1 MGYIKKLKNNELV
14 GGTDKTTIYPVT
26 STKAVFEEVTDGD
39 KSSFQSQESINTDR
53 LERIETL
60 EAHDENHE
68 GRVSTLEEHDSDH
81 ESRVQELESVVPDT
95 IRSISINGGTE
106 HTVDETGNVDLTIYT
121 VNPDDPDVPAM
132 VDLVEKNRDDIAD
145 IKEEIGTD
153 TTQNTLSGR
162 ITELETLVGGNEQ
175 GSVNQRIEDAVNA
188 LYVPTATVIDDT
200 GHVSITLGET
210 NGKIDSLAVST
221 NDIASAEAL
230 DTLDVYVHAIEGGNI
245 RVKSSTPTN
254 PDTGAPTNTVYRV
267 AGTTTYSDYMWNGT
281 TMVKMAEYNVDT
293 LESQFGYYK
302 WETASNTISITTNNQ
317 VTGSPIGSYNLTTGG
332 SFKIKMSNKATG
344 ACTLNMNNKGAKT
357 LLYNGVAVSADNTW
371 EAGEVIE
378 VYYDGTQYQC
388 SNSNSTT
395 VDIDDTFL
403 VEGAAA
409 ESSAVGEL
417 FIKEFNIIS
426 IDSFSGWKQNNVVSM
441 LAEHTYHIRFRT
453 SATTKTQRV
462 VRGYDAEN
470 TQVSIVSVNVIGDY
484 EIDYSPTVDIV
495 RVDFYVVG
503 TCSVSITETNTSKM
517 LLREDDVVNNLDE
530 GGVNAPL
537 SAEQGKIINNSV
549 RILTTYKAKLSNG
562 GFNSGGFYALS
573 TDCKSAMAV
582 IGNNNISYI
591 SIASGYEYQLWGK
604 NDASYTSSTELTL
617 IRGWSSDIWANNSS
631 FGFIW
636 ILVRRVDLDAISD
649 SELSNIITISS
660 QTSQYTVANE
670 VDVENAFLIGERRK
684 AKMIKVSGEG
694 LSYNNGSVTV
704 SEAYTRSDYYNVTGI
719 SALIFG
725 GNPGTYDS
733 NQFNGKQLICW
744 YDANYSY
751 LGFTNY
757 YWTRETMELI
767 VAVPSNA
774 VFARIHGFSERITEV
789 VKGNTLV
796 SDYIR
801 NSKSASAIGNM
812 KKVTFIL
819 CQGQSLFVGA
829 DAAGQTTD
837 FSYYPLRMFNG
848 NSPLKKSTNDDDYK
862 SFQYLRTTSLGY
874 ETPMIGLGEMFV
886 EAIQREN
893 NISVYSNEWKDHL
906 IVIGGPIS
914 GGITIEDLSS
924 DAQFAYMEAMIRNLK
939 KLCDEFGYTFDAPA
953 WCWMQGEQ
961 NVKSQMT
968 TGDYKAALLA
978 YHDRV
983 CEAFSN
989 IAGITNRPKCIIY
1002 QPACQCLY
1010 TQDYG
1015 YSNPYLQVLQSFV
1028 ELLRDNDEFIASTPA
1043 YIFTPSSSGG
1053 SWVHLNAESYKVLG
1067 AYNGYALKRYI
1078 IEGVSNKGVIPTNIT
1093 VRGNTI
1099 TIKYNVPSPPLV
1111 IDKDLVREVD
1121 NLGFDVVTSSD
1132 SHIITSVDVHY
1143 DTVIIVCSE
1152 SPVGAKLRYGLNGD
1166 RVTGIPSNPYTGQ
1179 DGHEHGG
1186 RGNIRD
1192 SQGNFIYKDTFGK
1205 KIPMYNWAYC
1215 FEQIID

>member
-1 MGYIKKLKNNELV
+1 MAKDINI
-14 GGTDKTTIYPVT
+14 GGRLH
-26 STKAVFEEVTDGD
+26 
-39 KSSFQSQESINTDR
+39 SI
-53 LERIETL
+53 
-60 EAHDENHE
+60 A
-68 GRVSTLEEHDSDH
+68 
-81 ESRVQELESVVPDT
+81 
-95 IRSISINGGTE
+95 
-106 HTVDETGNVDLTIYT
+106 TGNVVAGADEILDDNLGKKQTQINAETYSL
-121 VNPDDPDVPAM
+121 VESVNNALDALNPDQQEA
-132 VDLVEKNRDDIAD
+132 
-145 IKEEIGTD
+145 
-153 TTQNTLSGR
+153 
-162 ITELETLVGGNEQ
+162 
-175 GSVNQRIEDAVNA
+175 
-188 LYVPTATVIDDT
+188 
-200 GHVSITLGET
+200 
-210 NGKIDSLAVST
+210 LAVAT
-221 NDIASAEAL
+221 KANANEAKLGYYVCDTDADVAAKTIAA
-230 DTLDVYVHAIEGGNI
+230 TGYVLTTGGNI
-245 RVKSSTPTN
+245 RIKMTNANTADAVTLNINNTGAKALFYDGAQASSTN
-254 PDTGAPTNTVYRV
+254 
-267 AGTTTYSDYMWNGT
+267 S
-281 TMVKMAEYNVDT
+281 
-293 LESQFGYYK
+293 
-302 WETASNTISITTNNQ
+302 
-317 VTGSPIGSYNLTTGG
+317 
-332 SFKIKMSNKATG
+332 
-344 ACTLNMNNKGAKT
+344 
-357 LLYNGVAVSADNTW
+357 W

-388 SNSNSTT
+388 GNSNSTA

-409 ESSAVGEL
+409 ESSAVGKL

-426 IDSFSGWKQNNVVSM
+426 IDSFNGWKLNNVVSM
-441 LAEHTYHIRFRT
+441 FAGHTYHIRFST
-453 SATTKTQRV
+453 SATTAAQKI

-470 TQVSIVSVNVIGDY
+470 NQLSIVNVSIAGDY
-484 EIDYSPTVDIV
+484 EVDYTPEVNIAK
-495 RVDFYVVG
+495 VDFY
-503 TCSVSITETNTSKM
+503 TPATSSVSITETNTSKI

-530 GGVNAPL
+530 GGVNIPL
-537 SAEQGKIINNSV
+537 SAEQGKIINNKV
-549 RILTTYKAKLSNG
+549 RILNTYKLKLSNG
-562 GFNSGGFYALS
+562 LFNSTSYYALS
-573 TDCKSAMAV
+573 VDCKSAMSV
-582 IGNNNISYI
+582 IGNNVSNI
-591 SIASGYEYQLWGK
+591 SIADGYEYQLWGK
-604 NDASYTSSTELTL
+604 DDASYTSTRLTL
-617 IRGWSSDIWANNSS
+617 IRDWSSDIWANNSTFS
-631 FGFIW
+631 FIW
-636 ILVRRVDLDAISD
+636 ILVRRTDLNAISD

-660 QTSQYTVANE
+660 QTSRYNLANVA
-670 VDVENAFLIGERRK
+670 DVENAFLIGERRK
-684 AKMIKVSGEG
+684 ANMIKVSGEG
-694 LSYNNGSVTV
+694 LNFQDGSVTV
-704 SEAYTRSDYYNVTGI
+704 SEGYTRSDYYNVTGI
-719 SALIFG
+719 SALIFD
-725 GNPGTYDS
+725 GNPGTYD
-733 NQFNGKQLICW
+733 NNRFNSSQLICW

-757 YWTRETMELI
+757 FWTRETMELI

-774 VFARIHGFSERITEV
+774 VFARIYGFSERITEI

-848 NSPLKKSTNDDDYK
+848 SSPLKSSINDDDYK
-862 SFQYLRTTSLGY
+862 SFQYLKTTSLGF

-893 NISVYSNEWKDHL
+893 NISVYSNEWKDHI

-914 GGITIEDLSS
+914 GGITIEDLST
-924 DAQFAYMEAMIRNLK
+924 DERFAYMEAMIRNLK

-961 NVKSQMT
+961 NVKNQMT

-983 CEAFSN
+983 CEAFSD

-1010 TQDYG
+1010 TQNYG

-1078 IEGVSNKGVIPTNIT
+1078 IDGVSNKGVIPTNIT
-1093 VRGNTI
+1093 VSGNTI

-1121 NLGFDVVTSSD
+1121 NLGFDVVTSTD

-1143 DTVIIVCSE
+1143 DTVTIVCSE

-1166 RVTGIPSNPYTGQ
+1166 TVRGIPNNPYTGQ

-1192 SQGNFIYKDTFGK
+1192 SQGNFIYKDAFGK